1 MWMLKTFIIWIL
13 HKCKSQPMDIFW
25 TKISNFDVLLLIDA
39 AHIFSQEVICVSK
52 KLFKVAKYLNI
63 IQQKSKVFSVIILVS
78 NISNHKNQHF

>member
-1 MWMLKTFIIWIL
+1 
-13 HKCKSQPMDIFW
+13 MDIFW

-52 KLFKVAKYLNI
+52 KLFEAEKYLNI

-78 NISNHKNQHF
+78 NISNHKIQQFWIMPGAYRKG

>member
-1 MWMLKTFIIWIL
+1 
-13 HKCKSQPMDIFW
+13 MDIFW

-52 KLFKVAKYLNI
+52 KNFKVEKYLNV
-63 IQQKSKVFSVIILVS
+63 IQQKIKVFSIIVLVS

>member
-1 MWMLKTFIIWIL
+1 MRMLKTFIICVL
-13 HKCKSQPMDIFW
+13 HKRKSQAIDIFC
-25 TKISNFDVLLLIDA
+25 TKISNFDVVLLIDA

-52 KLFKVAKYLNI
+52 KLFKVEKYLNI